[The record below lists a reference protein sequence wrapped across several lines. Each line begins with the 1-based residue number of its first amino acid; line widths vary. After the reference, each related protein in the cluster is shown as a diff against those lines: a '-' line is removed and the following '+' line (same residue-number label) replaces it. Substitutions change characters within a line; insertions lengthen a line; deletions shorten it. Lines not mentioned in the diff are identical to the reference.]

1 MQNFEKIQ
9 VEINTL
15 LFVTIMVGGAGE
27 GTEKKKGEPFN
38 FTQFYQEV
46 LILRSKCTLR

>member
-1 MQNFEKIQ
+1 MQNFEKTQ

-27 GTEKKKGEPFN
+27 GTDKKGEPFN